1 MKPRYHYNSVGFT
14 FLIFFIFLVF
24 LADTCYG
31 FDSVWGLYTNAV
43 KKDPLVLEA
52 EAKLKASFAE
62 KPLARSQLMPH
73 LEASMGQGYYDKNIS
88 GIGPR
93 DIKKDYWGDNYGAR
107 LIQPIFNGQAYVS
120 LKMAQSLISAQE
132 AQLLFAKQELI
143 RRVAIAYLDLL
154 DAKAQ
159 LKAAEDRVR
168 LDRKVLDRAR
178 TFLKVGTGDIV
189 SVKEAE
195 ARLDSAKAAV
205 IRARNLVSVKRTN
218 LSIVTHTQV
227 GDILDVR
234 RFRPVPPDPD
244 DPHKW
249 IQAALDN
256 QPILKEASKR
266 LLLATQKVEHEKRAR
281 WPRIDLEAMAD
292 YANGQFLPDVIYREA
307 HGVFK
312 FTFPLYLGGSIGA
325 KVQRAQEEAVA
336 ARHRLDHFRD
346 VVTLQTKNAFSRLK
360 DSVAL
365 VKAATLAL
373 ESAKVSM
380 DATNKGYEVGTRD
393 VIDVLDQ
400 TDKYIFRKKQYF
412 HALYNHLKA
421 RILLKSA
428 SGTIGEADLK
438 SLEGMLKRQPEEKDS
453 KNG

>member
-1 MKPRYHYNSVGFT
+1 MKPKYQSSAYIT
-14 FLIFFIFLVF
+14 TLIFF
-24 LADTCYG
+24 LASLLTVKACYG
-31 FDSVWGLYTNAV
+31 YDSVLSLYNKAV

-52 EAKLKASFAE
+52 EAKLKASFTE

-88 GIGPR
+88 GVGPR
-93 DIKKDYWGDNYGAR
+93 DVRKDYWGDNYGAR
-107 LIQPIFNGQAYVS
+107 LIQPIFNGQAYIS
-120 LKMAQSLISAQE
+120 LKMAQSIISAQE

-143 RRVAIAYLDLL
+143 RRVTVAYLDLL
-154 DAKAQ
+154 DAEAQ
-159 LKAAEDRVR
+159 LKASKDRVR

-205 IRARNLVSVKRTN
+205 IRAKNLVSVKKTN
-218 LSIVTHTQV
+218 LSIVTHSQV

-234 RFRPVPPDPD
+234 KITPVPPDPD
-244 DPHKW
+244 DPQKW
-249 IQAALDN
+249 IEAALDN

-281 WPRIDLEAMAD
+281 WPRIDLEAAAD

-325 KVQRAQEEAVA
+325 KVEKAQAEAVA
-336 ARHRLDHFRD
+336 ARHRLNHFRD
-346 VVTLQTKNAFSRLK
+346 IVTLQTKNAFSTLK

-365 VKAATLAL
+365 VDAAALAL

-428 SGTIGEADLK
+428 SGTIGEADLR
-438 SLEGMLKRQPEEKDS
+438 SLEGLLQKQPEEKDS